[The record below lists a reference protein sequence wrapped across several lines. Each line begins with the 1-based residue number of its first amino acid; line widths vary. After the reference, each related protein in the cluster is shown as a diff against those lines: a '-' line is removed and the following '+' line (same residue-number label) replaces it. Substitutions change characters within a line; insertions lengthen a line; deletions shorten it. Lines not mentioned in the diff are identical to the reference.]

1 MSGQAEDGGH
11 NTMVIPSSVPA
22 RRDAAGDEHPRPTFQ
37 RELAVGLWA
46 EIVPLL
52 QAHKAEISHYPDIAL
67 DPDVALYNEVERQ
80 GALRCYTVR
89 LDGELVGYAVFF
101 VRAGLHYRGSLQAVQ
116 DVLFLWPDCRVSSIG
131 YRLIQFA
138 EAQLKGEGV
147 QVVFHHIKAKGC
159 LVSTLFRGLARLLS
173 LLGYE
178 LIDLIFAKRLD
189 REG

>member
-1 MSGQAEDGGH
+1 MTA
-11 NTMVIPSSVPA
+11 IP
-22 RRDAAGDEHPRPTFQ
+22 AGAPGLGDDKVDEHPRPTFQ
-37 RELAVGLWA
+37 RERAVGLWD
-46 EIVPLL
+46 EIIPLL
-52 QAHKAEISHYPDIAL
+52 QAHKEEIAHYPDISL

-80 GALRCYTVR
+80 GVLRCYTVR

-101 VRAGLHYRGSLQAVQ
+101 IRAGLHYRGSLQAVQ
-116 DVLFLWPDCRVSSIG
+116 DVLFLWPNCRCSSIG

-138 EAQLKGEGV
+138 EAELKAEGV

-159 LVSTLFRGLARLLS
+159 LVSFVFRGLARLLS

-178 LIDLIFAKRLD
+178 LVDLIFAKRLD